1 METDPEPAAETL
13 HEGWVPLIGEI
24 WAATTRLGLHTPRE
38 WGGLKGSSSL
48 KVEVGRWLAEQV
60 LARSRP

>member
-24 WAATTRLGLHTPRE
+24 WAATTRLGSAHAARR
-38 WGGLKGSSSL
+38 GGLKGSSSL